1 KKDFLIDLVGY
12 RRYGHNEMDEP
23 RTTQPRLY
31 QAIDEHP
38 TVSHVFAD
46 RLQTENVIDENVL
59 PKLKEKTEED
69 LRPIYDSMKENDTG
83 EAETKSMHKALKN
96 GIDQFETAVP
106 LEDLKALNAG
116 MRNRREGF
124 NGFKKLEKI
133 LKRRENVLEE
143 GN

>member
-1 KKDFLIDLVGY
+1 RTNTHPQSFPTRRSSDLDDPIACISAATIAYEYREKFKKDFLIDLVGY

-69 LRPIYDSMKENDTG
+69 
-83 EAETKSMHKALKN
+83 
-96 GIDQFETAVP
+96 
-106 LEDLKALNAG
+106 
-116 MRNRREGF
+116 
-124 NGFKKLEKI
+124 
-133 LKRRENVLEE
+133 
-143 GN
+143 